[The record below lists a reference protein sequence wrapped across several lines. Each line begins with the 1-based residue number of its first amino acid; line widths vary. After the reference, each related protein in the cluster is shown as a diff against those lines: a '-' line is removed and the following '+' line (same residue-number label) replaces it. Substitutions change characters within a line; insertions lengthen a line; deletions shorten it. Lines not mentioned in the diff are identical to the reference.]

1 MPPLSTADTQYQ
13 LQLLKHQHLAPYL
26 GECKVHDTR
35 YLIWEASGGE
45 YTLEDYI
52 EMDNGWL
59 QLAADLGLSI
69 SCGGDEE
76 ETKVESMSGRMV
88 AHGTRQQREHL
99 HSELAEEVLRQ
110 ILQGLAYCHS
120 CGIVHRDIKVQYGD
134 ACYVV
139 YLSSSSNNTSRI
151 TIRSLQTF

>member
-1 MPPLSTADTQYQ
+1 M
-13 LQLLKHQHLAPYL
+13 
-26 GECKVHDTR
+26 HDAT

-59 QLAADLGLSI
+59 QLAADLGL
-69 SCGGDEE
+69 
-76 ETKVESMSGRMV
+76 TRVELTSGHLV
-88 AHGTRQQREHL
+88 AHSTRQQREHL

-120 CGIVHRDIKVQYGD
+120 CGVVHRDIKVQYGD

-139 YLSSSSNNTSRI
+139 HILSSSNDTSRI
-151 TIRSLQTF
+151 THRSLQTF

>member
-1 MPPLSTADTQYQ
+1 MQDT
-13 LQLLKHQHLAPYL
+13 
-26 GECKVHDTR
+26 T

-52 EMDNGWL
+52 EMDSGWL
-59 QLAADLGLSI
+59 QLAADLGLSS
-69 SCGGDEE
+69 SCDEE
-76 ETKVESMSGRMV
+76 ETRVKSTSGRMG
-88 AHGTRQQREHL
+88 AHGTRQQREYL

-139 YLSSSSNNTSRI
+139 HLPSPSNNTSRI

>member
-1 MPPLSTADTQYQ
+1 
-13 LQLLKHQHLAPYL
+13 
-26 GECKVHDTR
+26 
-35 YLIWEASGGE
+35 
-45 YTLEDYI
+45 
-52 EMDNGWL
+52 MDNGWL
-59 QLAADLGLSI
+59 QLAADLGLRI

-120 CGIVHRDIKVQYGD
+120 CGVVHRDIKVQYGD

-151 TIRSLQTF
+151 NIRSLQTF